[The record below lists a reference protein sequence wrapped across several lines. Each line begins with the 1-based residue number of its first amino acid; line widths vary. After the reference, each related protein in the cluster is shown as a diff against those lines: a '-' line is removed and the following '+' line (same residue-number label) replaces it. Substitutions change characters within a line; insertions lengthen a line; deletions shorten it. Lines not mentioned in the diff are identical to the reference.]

1 MWSHVLSSKCGYS
14 PVKVVTFT
22 EEILNGKFHV
32 LRSVSLNVILFD
44 KIKTTFFFR
53 EKLKFVNPKIIY
65 ICD

>member
-14 PVKVVTFT
+14 PVNVATFT

-44 KIKTTFFFR
+44 KIKTTFFFS
-53 EKLKFVNPKIIY
+53 
-65 ICD
+65 